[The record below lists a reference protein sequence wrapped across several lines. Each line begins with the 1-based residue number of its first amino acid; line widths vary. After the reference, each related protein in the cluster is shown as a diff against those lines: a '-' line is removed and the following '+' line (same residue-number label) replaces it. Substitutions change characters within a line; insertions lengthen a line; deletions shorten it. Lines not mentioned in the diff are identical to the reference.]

1 MKTKIYTYN
10 FTSNYGALLQAFE
23 LGNYIRSITDSEVNF
38 SNYHPIRFRYY
49 EFLRPMVTKK
59 PKKFFG
65 HLKKNYKILK
75 WRNKNKEY
83 LKFLPSNNL
92 DKDEYSIYGSD
103 EIWNFLNPYYVFSEY
118 FFGKDDNKKKI
129 SYAVS
134 IGKATYEDLDNVQ
147 KDKIRNHLKQF
158 HSISVRDDNTANFV
172 NQLIGINP
180 EIVVD
185 PTLLSSSHIFDNE
198 NFNFK
203 KDFILVYG
211 SNFTSEEQKKII
223 EFSKKKKL
231 DIVSVGYFNPW
242 ILNNELGLNP
252 SEFFEYI
259 KKSKFVFTSMFH
271 GIILSI
277 KSNTNFW
284 YTLDPIRKYK
294 VRYIISKF
302 KLNKRLI
309 LEMDKHDERINFDK
323 INPLLKEW
331 VFKSQIF
338 LKNAFDLKK

>member
-23 LGNYIRSITDSEVNF
+23 LANYIKSITGSKIYF
-38 SNYHPIRFRYY
+38 SNYHPLKFKYY

-65 HLKKNYKILK
+65 HLKKNYKILA
-75 WRNKNKEY
+75 WRSENKRKLNFLSKNNFNKE
-83 LKFLPSNNL
+83 
-92 DKDEYSIYGSD
+92 EYSIYGSD
-103 EIWNFLNPYYVFSEY
+103 EIWNFLNPYYGFSEY
-118 FFGKDDNKKKI
+118 FFGKEDNKKKI
-129 SYAVS
+129 AYGVS
-134 IGKATYEDLDNVQ
+134 IGKATYDDLNNVQ
-147 KDKIRNHLKQF
+147 KDTIRAHLNNF
-158 HSISVRDDNTANFV
+158 YSISVRDDNTANFV
-172 NQLIGINP
+172 NRLIGTNP

-185 PTLLSSSHIFDNE
+185 PTLLSSSNIFSDGDLV
-198 NFNFK
+198 FK
-203 KDFILVYG
+203 KDFVLVYG
-211 SNFTSEEQKKII
+211 SNFTADEQKKII

-231 DIVSVGYFNPW
+231 DIVSVGYFNSW
-242 ILNNELGLNP
+242 ISDNKLGLNP
-252 SEFFEYI
+252 SEFFEYV

-302 KLNKRLI
+302 NLNKRLI
-309 LEMDKHDERINFDK
+309 IDMDKHDEKIDFNK
-323 INPLLKEW
+323 INILLKEW
-331 VFKSQIF
+331 VNKSQNF
-338 LKNAFDLKK
+338 LKNSFTLIK